1 MVNFELR
8 SLRKF
13 QDFKFFHLVGQY
25 LIFKTTTAF
34 QFLKEARQKSFL
46 SHEFQIE

>member
-1 MVNFELR
+1 MANFELR

-13 QDFKFFHLVGQY
+13 QDFKLIYLVGQY
-25 LIFKTTTAF
+25 LIFKTTTF

-46 SHEFQIE
+46 SHEFLIE